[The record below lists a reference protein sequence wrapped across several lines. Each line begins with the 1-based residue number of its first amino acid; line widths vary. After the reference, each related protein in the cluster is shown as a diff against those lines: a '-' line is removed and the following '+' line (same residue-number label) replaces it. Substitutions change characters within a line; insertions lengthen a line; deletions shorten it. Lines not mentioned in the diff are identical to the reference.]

1 MTLSV
6 TVKGGIC
13 YNVNVMLSVVILLLP
28 IVIMLSVVMLGVSM
42 LVLNEIMSRVV
53 IQLPL

>member
-1 MTLSV
+1 MTLSI

-13 YNVNVMLSVVILLLP
+13 YKVNVMLSVVILLLL

-53 IQLPL
+53 IQLSL